1 MSKNTKDILKFEQV
15 QPGILRL
22 TLNDPESKNALSKM
36 MMMQLK
42 NHIFEASSNASV
54 KVIIIA
60 AVGDIFLFRA

>member
-36 MMMQLK
+36 MM
-42 NHIFEASSNASV
+42 I
-54 KVIIIA
+54 
-60 AVGDIFLFRA
+60 